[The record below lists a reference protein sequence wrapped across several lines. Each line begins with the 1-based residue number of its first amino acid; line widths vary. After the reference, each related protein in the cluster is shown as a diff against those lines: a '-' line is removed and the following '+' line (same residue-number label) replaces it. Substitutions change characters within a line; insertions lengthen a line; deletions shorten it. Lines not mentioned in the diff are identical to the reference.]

1 MNIPFSHFPASDTTG
16 VSKIILFVPHFC
28 AKGNEGVS
36 RIPSKKRIPLFF
48 CSLLFLLR
56 KKATIDSET
65 FITVQIGEQRLWNLY

>member
-1 MNIPFSHFPASDTTG
+1 M
-16 VSKIILFVPHFC
+16 
-28 AKGNEGVS
+28 S